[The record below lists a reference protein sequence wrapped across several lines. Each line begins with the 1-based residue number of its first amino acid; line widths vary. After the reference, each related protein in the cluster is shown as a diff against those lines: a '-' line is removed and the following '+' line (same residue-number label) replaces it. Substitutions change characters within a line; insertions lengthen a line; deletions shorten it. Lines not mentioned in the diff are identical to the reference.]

1 MLEEARE
8 AGLLLNPREV
18 ACKYENESFLKP
30 EVTDP
35 SNLAWWLLEI
45 LPIGHLCF
53 NSNTLKAL

>member
-35 SNLAWWLLEI
+35 SNLAWWLLDI
-45 LPIGHLCF
+45 AYWTSLLQLQH
-53 NSNTLKAL
+53 T

>member
-1 MLEEARE
+1 MREEARE

-18 ACKYENESFLKP
+18 AFRYEDESFLEP
-30 EVTDP
+30 RVTNS

-53 NSNTLKAL
+53 KSNTLKAL